1 MADRLSG
8 ILSMPLFP
16 PRVRDS
22 EPTPQT
28 DSPFETR
35 DLPSTWNLTI
45 ESPSGGITRCLV
57 PEGRETF
64 FLHDV
69 RNGNGFE
76 IRHVR
81 SVSLPV
87 PRPGATISTPE
98 GYRITNSTFSEY
110 DRFSGPHTHNS
121 TGPHTHNSTGFSSKQ
136 LINALKDKVEIR
148 TRAVLDGSEL
158 SIRTQLVILDMDKET
173 IISEDED
180 SVDLTELL
188 DRL

>member
-8 ILSMPLFP
+8 ILSTPLFP

-28 DSPFETR
+28 DSPFETGV
-35 DLPSTWNLTI
+35 LPPTWNLTI
-45 ESPSGGITRCLV
+45 ESPSGGTTRYRV
-57 PEGRETF
+57 PEGQETF

-69 RNGNGFE
+69 RNGDGFE
-76 IRHVR
+76 MRHVR

-87 PRPGATISTPE
+87 PRPGVTISTPE

-110 DRFSGPHTHNS
+110 NRLSGPHTHNS
-121 TGPHTHNSTGFSSKQ
+121 TSFSPKQ

-148 TRAVLDGSEL
+148 TKAVLDGSEL

>member
-8 ILSMPLFP
+8 ILSMPPLP

-28 DSPFETR
+28 DSPFETGV
-35 DLPSTWNLTI
+35 LPPTWNLTI

-57 PEGRETF
+57 PEGQETF

-76 IRHVR
+76 IRHIR

-110 DRFSGPHTHNS
+110 DRLS
-121 TGPHTHNSTGFSSKQ
+121 GPHTHNSTGFSSKQ

-148 TRAVLDGSEL
+148 TKAVLDGSEL